1 MKNVKE
7 TQLKKA
13 IFMEKEE
20 LEELVQELL
29 GWELDI
35 EADGMWAD
43 EGDIVVTPG
52 MDWETELREKL
63 SQHFDVTIT
72 SIHTDNCYDALGIW
86 LVYKD

>member
-1 MKNVKE
+1 MKNVKD

-35 EADGMWAD
+35 EADGIYAD
-43 EGDIVVTPG
+43 EEEINVTPG

-63 SQHFDVTIT
+63 SQYFDVNIT
-72 SIHTDNCYDALGIW
+72 SIHTDQCIGDIGVW